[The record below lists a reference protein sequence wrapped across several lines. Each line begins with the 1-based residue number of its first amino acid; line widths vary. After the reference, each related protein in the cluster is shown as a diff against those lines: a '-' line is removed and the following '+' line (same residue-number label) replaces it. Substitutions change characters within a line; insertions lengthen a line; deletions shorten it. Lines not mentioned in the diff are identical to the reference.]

1 MPHPMITI
9 MLPAP
14 ASLCPKQAAMT
25 HAATKAPSSPSNR
38 RMPRSERCSFS
49 GFSAELLQ
57 RRSSGVILCCSGL
70 SLSVS
75 VCGLLMD
82 VLCGRFRRFQAFLSL
97 LCVVP
102 GTTTFDSGLLS
113 VSRVFAMLPASS
125 FLGYSGVLS
134 LSGLVSVGRCRCR
147 AAMWLQPARA
157 ARPLP
162 GAVPNRSLVFR
173 LFLLE
178 FGLQNLRID
187 HGPAQVELRGN
198 PGCRLLLRPE
208 LRLLG
213 RFLGRCAGRTLPG
226 RSGRTLVG
234 PRFSAAAHTLGLC
247 LFGAPGFPGGVGRP
261 G

>member
-1 MPHPMITI
+1 
-9 MLPAP
+9 
-14 ASLCPKQAAMT
+14 
-25 HAATKAPSSPSNR
+25 
-38 RMPRSERCSFS
+38 
-49 GFSAELLQ
+49 
-57 RRSSGVILCCSGL
+57 
-70 SLSVS
+70 
-75 VCGLLMD
+75 
-82 VLCGRFRRFQAFLSL
+82 
-97 LCVVP
+97 
-102 GTTTFDSGLLS
+102 
-113 VSRVFAMLPASS
+113 
-125 FLGYSGVLS
+125 
-134 LSGLVSVGRCRCR
+134 
-147 AAMWLQPARA
+147 MWLQPARA

-162 GAVPNRSLVFR
+162 GAVLNRSLVFR
-173 LFLLE
+173 LFLFE

>member
-102 GTTTFDSGLLS
+102 GGHFRFGPSFCASRFCNAAGILFF
-113 VSRVFAMLPASS
+113 RVFRGVAFVGTRLCRLLPLSALA
-125 FLGYSGVLS
+125 FVGCCLCRVL
-134 LSGLVSVGRCRCR
+134 
-147 AAMWLQPARA
+147 
-157 ARPLP
+157 PLP
-162 GAVPNRSLVFR
+162 GVA
-173 LFLLE
+173 
-178 FGLQNLRID
+178 
-187 HGPAQVELRGN
+187 A
-198 PGCRLLLRPE
+198 
-208 LRLLG
+208 
-213 RFLGRCAGRTLPG
+213 AGRQCGCNLPG
-226 RSGRTLVG
+226 PPVPCPGPSRIGRLCSVY
-234 PRFSAAAHTLGLC
+234 SSSNLG
-247 LFGAPGFPGGVGRP
+247 FRISE
-261 G
+261 